1 METDLLELSF
11 RDGTA
16 ADIPALLR
24 VRQAQALL
32 EQYVLDA
39 QTAHSRFLVCA
50 RNQDILGF
58 VELVFEAHGRTGS
71 TFLPRF
77 NDLYIAPYAR
87 NQGIGS
93 TMIAVLEAATQ
104 ERGYTKLYCSVDP
117 VTNYRALAL
126 YQHLGY
132 IPLDPVPERKQEVF
146 FDAWGE
152 VQQHVYWRMELV
164 KQLAPQVP
172 AQ

>member
-39 QTAHSRFLVCA
+39 QSAQSRFLVCA
-50 RNQDILGF
+50 RNRDILGF
-58 VELVFEAHGRTGS
+58 VELVFEAHGRIAS

-93 TMIAVLEAATQ
+93 AMIAVLEAATQ

-132 IPLDPVPERKQEVF
+132 LPVDPVPERKQEVF

-164 KQLAPQVP
+164 KHLEPQVP